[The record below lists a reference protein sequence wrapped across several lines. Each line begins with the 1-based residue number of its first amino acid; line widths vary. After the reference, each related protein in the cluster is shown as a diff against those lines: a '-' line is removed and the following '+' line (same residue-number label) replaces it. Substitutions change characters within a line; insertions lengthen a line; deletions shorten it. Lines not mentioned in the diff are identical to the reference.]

1 MKVVQAIAA
10 NDPPAALAALNA
22 MPAVSPDWGTIVP
35 PTVLSA
41 VEEWLAAGAEA
52 EDDNAE
58 EDSDA
63 DVTVTAPAPELAELE
78 AILESLRASGV
89 SWDEEA
95 PTDDGATE

>member
-1 MKVVQAIAA
+1 MQAIAA

-22 MPAVSPDWGTIVP
+22 MPAISPDWGTIVP

-41 VEEWLAAGAEA
+41 VEEWLAAGAGA

-63 DVTVTAPAPELAELE
+63 DVTVTAPAPQLE